1 MKYLFFTLLIGCGG
15 MIEIPET
22 HQTEDSEKPDTI
34 LVKKKIDASLIDSS
48 VSDCPENCNYLFKLC
63 GRDPAECVITCEMT
77 DATRA
82 GTKQCADQNDCISEF
97 CKNPYQ

>member
-1 MKYLFFTLLIGCGG
+1 MKYLFFALLVACGG
-15 MIEIPET
+15 IVET
-22 HQTEDSEKPDTI
+22 SETRQTDSEKSDSI
-34 LVKKKIDASLIDSS
+34 LFKRSFDASQSDSS
-48 VSDCPENCNYLFKLC
+48 SSDCPNDCNHLFKLC

-82 GTKQCADQNDCISEF
+82 GTKQCSDQNDCISEF